1 MFFFS
6 YVWLSFSVSK
16 LYIMISQQNTL
27 KRAKQRKQR
36 QIQKQLHWTIQCTAL
51 FELESLTNT
60 DLFIQKC
67 LCVQYPRRKT
77 SERACGGSMGLL
89 LAIKARFDL
98 CLPLGSASALG

>member
-1 MFFFS
+1 MIRPSLCAEFLVMEKQKES
-6 YVWLSFSVSK
+6 ASDTKAAPVDNALS
-16 LYIMISQQNTL
+16 N
-27 KRAKQRKQR
+27 
-36 QIQKQLHWTIQCTAL
+36 L
-51 FELESLTNT
+51 FELESLTNM

-89 LAIKARFDL
+89 LVIKARFDL

>member
-1 MFFFS
+1 MDKTKETTS
-6 YVWLSFSVSK
+6 DTKAALVGSTVL
-16 LYIMISQQNTL
+16 N
-27 KRAKQRKQR
+27 
-36 QIQKQLHWTIQCTAL
+36 L
-51 FELESLTNT
+51 FELESLTNM

-67 LCVQYPRRKT
+67 LCVQYPRCKT

>member
-1 MFFFS
+1 MQPSS
-6 YVWLSFSVSK
+6 YAEFIAMEK
-16 LYIMISQQNTL
+16 I
-27 KRAKQRKQR
+27 RE
-36 QIQKQLHWTIQCTAL
+36 TASDTKAALLNL
-51 FELESLTNT
+51 FELESLTNM

-89 LAIKARFDL
+89 LVIKARFDL

>member
-1 MFFFS
+1 MLI
-6 YVWLSFSVSK
+6 V
-16 LYIMISQQNTL
+16 ISQQNIQGREKQK
-27 KRAKQRKQR
+27 KRLRATKAAAVDSTV
-36 QIQKQLHWTIQCTAL
+36 LNL
-51 FELESLTNT
+51 FELESLTNM

>member
-1 MFFFS
+1 MLI
-6 YVWLSFSVSK
+6 V
-16 LYIMISQQNTL
+16 ISQQNIQGRGKQK
-27 KRAKQRKQR
+27 KRLRATKAAAVDSTV
-36 QIQKQLHWTIQCTAL
+36 LNL
-51 FELESLTNT
+51 FELESLTNM